1 MFLDAIE
8 LVGAIYLVTADHGN
22 AKDMV
27 NRDKSGKPQLDKN
40 GKVQFPQLDKNGKVQ
55 FLTYTIEP
63 VNRKINSEI

>member
-8 LVGAIYLVTADHGN
+8 LVGGIYLVTADHGN

-27 NRDKSGKPQLDKN
+27 NKDKSGKPQLDKN
-40 GKVQFPQLDKNGKVQ
+40 GKVQF
-55 FLTYTIEP
+55 LTYTVEP